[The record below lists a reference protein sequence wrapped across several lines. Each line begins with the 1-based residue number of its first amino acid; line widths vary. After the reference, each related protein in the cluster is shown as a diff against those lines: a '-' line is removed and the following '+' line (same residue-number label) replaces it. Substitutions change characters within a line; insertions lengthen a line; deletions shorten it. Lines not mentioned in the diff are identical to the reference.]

1 MAEIDLFT
9 AFAKK
14 IIAESD
20 YTTDD
25 EIYLVNQIMGLVGET
40 NHNTASRLVDDDSV
54 TTLALLDQLT
64 AVAEKNGTLAL
75 RQMNTDMLGAQLMNF
90 IVPRPSQV
98 RKMFWEHYQQ
108 SPRQATDYFFDLSQR
123 SNYIKTREISQ
134 NISYPVDTQYGTLQI
149 TINLSKP
156 EKDPKAIAAALKNK
170 NQQQSQYPVSQLAKE
185 NEGYWGRLDYAART
199 NHRVIPITLG
209 HEKWYFQYSPYAYF
223 NEHAIV
229 LSEHL
234 RPMHVDREN
243 LSRLLEFV
251 SKFPDYFIGSNAD
264 LPIVGGSI
272 LSHDHF
278 QAGRYELPM
287 AKAVMKEKITIAGC
301 DLHEAG
307 ILNWPMTTIRLID
320 DDREK
325 LLNAADRIMMAWQN
339 YDDASL
345 SIRAY
350 GDDGER
356 HHTVTPIVRFRSGLF
371 EVDLVL
377 RDNNTSDTFPD
388 GIFHPHPDV
397 QHIKKEN
404 IGLIEVMGL
413 AILPPRLK
421 TELAEVAQYL
431 LGNDNNIAE
440 KHQAWAD
447 TLKQSEVINANNVT
461 HIVQQSVGQI
471 FSRVLEDAG
480 VFKNDQSGQ
489 DGLEKFIKQIEVGE

>member
-1 MAEIDLFT
+1 
-9 AFAKK
+9 
-14 IIAESD
+14 
-20 YTTDD
+20 
-25 EIYLVNQIMGLVGET
+25 
-40 NHNTASRLVDDDSV
+40 
-54 TTLALLDQLT
+54 
-64 AVAEKNGTLAL
+64 
-75 RQMNTDMLGAQLMNF
+75 
-90 IVPRPSQV
+90 
-98 RKMFWEHYQQ
+98 
-108 SPRQATDYFFDLSQR
+108 
-123 SNYIKTREISQ
+123 
-134 NISYPVDTQYGTLQI
+134 
-149 TINLSKP
+149 
-156 EKDPKAIAAALKNK
+156 
-170 NQQQSQYPVSQLAKE
+170 
-185 NEGYWGRLDYAART
+185 
-199 NHRVIPITLG
+199 
-209 HEKWYFQYSPYAYF
+209 
-223 NEHAIV
+223 
-229 LSEHL
+229 
-234 RPMHVDREN
+234 
-243 LSRLLEFV
+243 
-251 SKFPDYFIGSNAD
+251 
-264 LPIVGGSI
+264 
-272 LSHDHF
+272 
-278 QAGRYELPM
+278 M
-287 AKAVMKEKITIAGC
+287 AKAVMKEEIAIADC

-325 LLNAADRIMMAWQN
+325 LLNAADRIMMAWRN

-356 HHTVTPIVRFRSGLF
+356 HHTVTPIVRFRSGHY

>member
-1 MAEIDLFT
+1 
-9 AFAKK
+9 
-14 IIAESD
+14 
-20 YTTDD
+20 
-25 EIYLVNQIMGLVGET
+25 
-40 NHNTASRLVDDDSV
+40 
-54 TTLALLDQLT
+54 
-64 AVAEKNGTLAL
+64 
-75 RQMNTDMLGAQLMNF
+75 
-90 IVPRPSQV
+90 
-98 RKMFWEHYQQ
+98 
-108 SPRQATDYFFDLSQR
+108 
-123 SNYIKTREISQ
+123 
-134 NISYPVDTQYGTLQI
+134 
-149 TINLSKP
+149 
-156 EKDPKAIAAALKNK
+156 
-170 NQQQSQYPVSQLAKE
+170 
-185 NEGYWGRLDYAART
+185 AART

-229 LSEHL
+229 LSENL

-251 SKFPDYFIGSNAD
+251 SKFPEYFIGSNAD

-287 AKAVMKEKITIAGC
+287 AKAVMKEKMTIAGC

-356 HHTVTPIVRFRSGLF
+356 HHTVTPIVRFRSGHY

-377 RDNNTSDTFPD
+377 RDNNTSDAFPD

-397 QHIKKEN
+397 QHIKQEN

-421 TELAEVAQYL
+421 AELAEVAQYL
-431 LGNDNNIAE
+431 LGNDNNIAL
-440 KHQAWAD
+440 KHQTWAD
-447 TLKQSEVINANNVT
+447 ALKQSEVINANNVT

>member
-1 MAEIDLFT
+1 MPF
-9 AFAKK
+9 
-14 IIAESD
+14 
-20 YTTDD
+20 
-25 EIYLVNQIMGLVGET
+25 
-40 NHNTASRLVDDDSV
+40 
-54 TTLALLDQLT
+54 
-64 AVAEKNGTLAL
+64 
-75 RQMNTDMLGAQLMNF
+75 
-90 IVPRPSQV
+90 
-98 RKMFWEHYQQ
+98 
-108 SPRQATDYFFDLSQR
+108 
-123 SNYIKTREISQ
+123 
-134 NISYPVDTQYGTLQI
+134 
-149 TINLSKP
+149 
-156 EKDPKAIAAALKNK
+156 
-170 NQQQSQYPVSQLAKE
+170 
-185 NEGYWGRLDYAART
+185 
-199 NHRVIPITLG
+199 
-209 HEKWYFQYSPYAYF
+209 
-223 NEHAIV
+223 
-229 LSEHL
+229 
-234 RPMHVDREN
+234 
-243 LSRLLEFV
+243 
-251 SKFPDYFIGSNAD
+251 
-264 LPIVGGSI
+264 VGGSI

-325 LLNAADRIMMAWQN
+325 LLNAADKIMMAWQN

-356 HHTVTPIVRFRSGLF
+356 HHTVTPIVRFRSGHY

-397 QHIKKEN
+397 QHIKQEN

-421 TELAEVAQYL
+421 AELAEVAQYL
-431 LGNDNNIAE
+431 LGNDNNIAL
-440 KHQAWAD
+440 KHQTWANA
-447 TLKQSEVINANNVT
+447 LKQSEVINANNVT